1 MGCGASDF
9 VRAPGGS
16 GRRDNSRGPLLPQ
29 RILPPIPA
37 GTARKYSKRSP
48 LTVLSRQQVQII
60 SPLRRQRRAT
70 VLEFGTWAFVFGI
83 TLTVLLL
90 ILTVLVLWSVLR

>member
-16 GRRDNSRGPLLPQ
+16 GRRDNSRGPL
-29 RILPPIPA
+29 RGSPPIPRWDWQKILESFA
-37 GTARKYSKRSP
+37 FDCVVPVTGSNYFACAKA
-48 LTVLSRQQVQII
+48 
-60 SPLRRQRRAT
+60 RRAT

-83 TLTVLLL
+83 TLTVLLI
-90 ILTVLVLWSVLR
+90 ILAALVLWDVLR